1 MIFSYFSKSYDI
13 RTSKSISEIK
23 NTIGEKASTR
33 MSLLSLTMDS
43 VIFKQVSIIDDI
55 IIIDRETLFSSIFK
69 GIGKI
74 TFYLTPT
81 INGTSIKC
89 EIVPS
94 LLALIFN
101 LVMVLIFLI
110 FVTVTVIKDAP
121 HIYPGTIIFLLFF
134 CLVPICA
141 IYFIGKI
148 NASSLESL
156 SKSFLYD
163 IGVLDPEKPA

>member
-1 MIFSYFSKSYDI
+1 
-13 RTSKSISEIK
+13 
-23 NTIGEKASTR
+23 
-33 MSLLSLTMDS
+33 MDS
-43 VIFKQVSIIDDI
+43 VNFKQVSIIDDI
-55 IIIDRETLFSSIFK
+55 IIIDRDTLFSNIFK

-74 TFYLTPT
+74 TFYLTTT
-81 INGTSIKC
+81 IKGTSIKC

-101 LVMVLIFLI
+101 LASVLIFLVI
-110 FVTVTVIKDAP
+110 VTVMVIKNAT
-121 HIYPGTIIFLLFF
+121 HIYPGTIIFLLIFW
-134 CLVPICA
+134 LVPICV

-163 IGVLDPEKPA
+163 IGVLDPEKPT